1 MCYNCG
7 CGIPDDD
14 MGKGNLTNG
23 GENLTDEDIEKMA
36 ENWGM
41 TVEDTLKSIIET
53 AQEKLKELQ
62 KKS

>member
-14 MGKGNLTNG
+14 MGKGNLTSG
-23 GENLTDEDIEKMA
+23 GENLTDEDIQKMA

-41 TVEDTLKSIIET
+41 SFEDTLKSIIET
-53 AQEKLKELQ
+53 AEDKLKELQ